1 MQGVGLRVFILLVF
15 FEPNVYLIYS
25 LVCVIYFTTG
35 KEKVSSINLR
45 RLNSDGT
52 RLERLSFAIELDRC
66 QNLGFLQLY
75 DNHLFPFSPV
85 DLCSSSQ

>member
-1 MQGVGLRVFILLVF
+1 M
-15 FEPNVYLIYS
+15 
-25 LVCVIYFTTG
+25 YFTTR

-45 RLNSDGT
+45 KLNSDGI

-75 DNHLFPFSPV
+75 NNHLFPFSPA